1 MASNNEG
8 VAAVAWWT
16 VIAVALFFMFGTDAC
31 KNKIWYSLTTAATY
45 DQVNVEKKPTDCDWG
60 RAPLGDKG
68 CEYKK
73 DVQVTRRRDW

>member
-31 KNKIWYSLTTAATY
+31 KEQDLVQPHHGS
-45 DQVNVEKKPTDCDWG
+45 
-60 RAPLGDKG
+60 
-68 CEYKK
+68 
-73 DVQVTRRRDW
+73 DV